1 MIGINIWNDMMPLKF
16 PLAAILAVAICLPVH
31 AADDIA
37 AKLAGCNQAISE
49 GDASKALA
57 LAEQV
62 LSQQANNRDA
72 LMCKGRAYGGTGK
85 TKEALEAL
93 RAGEKLSQKPLDRI
107 IALTL
112 IGNVHKSAGESD
124 AAMQAY
130 QQSLELSRSERNVRF
145 ERINLNLIGE
155 TQVSSQQLDKALE
168 SFLAGSKLAANDNER
183 ADNYARIADVYNK
196 QGKHDQAIEY
206 QVKAVLMQE
215 RSGDADSF
223 AGATLELGRMYGDA
237 KDYVNAEKYTNK
249 IIKLG
254 KDQGGPY
261 WEAMGYYYLAKSK
274 AKQGLSAEARKLL
287 EEAQQIS
294 DVLGARA
301 LSEEIKLTM
310 GSLTN

>member
-1 MIGINIWNDMMPLKF
+1 MPLRLS
-16 PLAAILAVAICLPVH
+16 LAIFLVTSVCLPAH
-31 AADDIA
+31 AAEDIA
-37 AKLAGCNQAISE
+37 TKITGCNQAISE

-93 RAGEKLSQKPLDRI
+93 QAGEKLSQKPLDRI

-112 IGNVHKSAGESD
+112 IGNVYKSAREVD

-130 QQSLELSRSERNVRF
+130 QKSLELSRNERNTRF

-155 TQVSSQQLDKALE
+155 AQVGSQRLDKALE
-168 SFLAGSKLAANDNER
+168 SFLAGGKLAANDNER

-196 QGKHDQAIEY
+196 QGRHDQAIEY
-206 QVKAVLMQE
+206 QVKTVLMQE

-223 AGATLELGRMYGDA
+223 AGATLELGRMYSDA
-237 KDYVNAEKYTNK
+237 NDYVNAEKYINK
-249 IIKLG
+249 IVKLG

-274 AKQGLSAEARKLL
+274 ARQGQESEARSLL
-287 EEAQQIS
+287 QEAQQIS
-294 DVLGARA
+294 DELGARV

-310 GSLTN
+310 GSLTK